1 MMKKLAALGLAAAM
15 IASPST
21 ASSYGVEL
29 RGHVAVSCHVT
40 GQAPVV
46 NVAGG
51 VADLGVL
58 REFCNNAAGYNL
70 YLDYAPQL
78 AGAVVTVDGT
88 SIQLG
93 SEGTAA
99 LAAEAGPAMR
109 SRSVQIDLSEVEDAS
124 NLAIAFRIVPR

>member
-1 MMKKLAALGLAAAM
+1 MKKFAVLALAAAM
-15 IASPST
+15 ISAPGT
-21 ASSYGVEL
+21 ASTYGVEL
-29 RGHVAVSCHVT
+29 RGNVAVSCHVT
-40 GQAPVV
+40 GQTPVV
-46 NVAGG
+46 DLSQK

-78 AGAVVTVDGT
+78 AGAVVTVDGA

-93 SEGTAA
+93 SEGTAT
-99 LAAEAGPAMR
+99 LAAETGPAMR
-109 SRSVQIDLSEVEDAS
+109 SRSVQIDLTEVEDAS

>member
-1 MMKKLAALGLAAAM
+1 MKKLAAIGLAAAM
-15 IASPST
+15 ISAPST

-29 RGHVAVSCHVT
+29 RGHVPVSCHVT
-40 GQAPVV
+40 GQSAMID
-46 NVAGG
+46 VADD

-58 REFCNNAAGYNL
+58 REFCNNASGYNL

-88 SIQLG
+88 SLALG
-93 SEGTAA
+93 AAGTAT
-99 LAAEAGPAMR
+99 LATETGPAMR
-109 SRSVQIDLSEVEDAS
+109 TRSVQIDLSGVEDAS

>member
-1 MMKKLAALGLAAAM
+1 MKKFAVLALAAAM
-15 IASPST
+15 ISAPGT
-21 ASSYGVEL
+21 ASTYGVEL
-29 RGHVAVSCHVT
+29 RGNVAVSCHVT
-40 GQAPVV
+40 GQTPVV
-46 NVAGG
+46 DLSQK

-93 SEGTAA
+93 SEGTAT
-99 LAAEAGPAMR
+99 LAAETGPAMR
-109 SRSVQIDLSEVEDAS
+109 SRSVQIDLTEVEDAS

>member
-1 MMKKLAALGLAAAM
+1 MKKLIALGLAATM
-15 IASPST
+15 ISAPSA

-29 RGHVAVSCHVT
+29 RGTVAVSCHVT
-40 GQAPVV
+40 GQSALIDVSSDI
-46 NVAGG
+46 
-51 VADLGVL
+51 ADLGVL

-88 SIQLG
+88 RIALG
-93 SEGTAA
+93 SEGTTA
-99 LAAEAGPAMR
+99 LAIEAGPAIR
-109 SRSVQIDLSEVEDAS
+109 TRAVQIELSNVEDKS

>member
-1 MMKKLAALGLAAAM
+1 MKKIAAFGLMAAM
-15 IASPST
+15 ITVPAA

-29 RGHVAVSCHVT
+29 RGNVAVSCHVT
-40 GQAPVV
+40 GQTPVV
-46 NVAGG
+46 NVAGD

-58 REFCNNAAGYNL
+58 REFCNNAAGYSL

-78 AGAVVTVDGT
+78 AGAVVTIDGN
-88 SIQLG
+88 SIELG

-109 SRSVQIDLSEVEDAS
+109 SRSVQIDLSKAEDAS